1 MREYTS
7 CLSSLT
13 SSQWM
18 NLKNEYKRERVLIN
32 RVIPNVIEYISISIW
47 MNGNVY
53 VCVWVERGMGST
65 KRGGI
70 HTYRYK

>member
-18 NLKNEYKRERVLIN
+18 NLKDECKRERERVLVN
-32 RVIPNVIEYISISIW
+32 RVIPNVIEYISIW

-53 VCVWVERGMGST
+53 VCVWVERGMGSR